1 MGIRRGQNGR
11 FVAISTLKICKNG
24 FYNPT
29 THSSDVFILFQ
40 KRLRK
45 FYICLDFFCQNKE
58 QRESCID
65 RLRSLSFDKL
75 ILRKNDRKEIS
86 THRWEINSFT
96 NSKYQEFI
104 CDF

>member
-45 FYICLDFFCQNKE
+45 FYICLDFFVKTKNNV
-58 QRESCID
+58 SPVLID
-65 RLRSLSFDKL
+65 
-75 ILRKNDRKEIS
+75 
-86 THRWEINSFT
+86 
-96 NSKYQEFI
+96 
-104 CDF
+104 